1 MEEKNEHVAEE
12 TGAQNV
18 APDAPVEGEVA
29 KEDEAGKTIPET
41 GAGADEGKGA
51 GHRDA
56 TSAPRETRTFTQ
68 AEADAFVARRVAD
81 IYRSLGVT
89 SKKELEDRLEGFRS
103 RNEELTAENARLR
116 ARTAMDEAGIV
127 ASRRDDVETW
137 FRGKGETITPEAL
150 EKHLSTHPEWKASP
164 VGSPV
169 GNATAPNPGG
179 AYVSPTPKSVEA
191 PVAPAFQATHPSVPT
206 NVGTPFPSQ
215 PSAGEEDAEVE
226 NAVARAL
233 GLADGFKKITRA

>member
-1 MEEKNEHVAEE
+1 MEETKEERIVEEAGAEK
-12 TGAQNV
+12 APV
-18 APDAPVEGEVA
+18 APAEGGVA
-29 KEDEAGKTIPET
+29 TEDEAGKTIPET
-41 GAGADEGKGA
+41 GAGEDDGKGA

-56 TSAPRETRTFTQ
+56 TAPHARTFVQ
-68 AEADAFVARRVAD
+68 SEVDAFVARRVAD

-89 SKKELEDRLEGFRS
+89 SKKELEDRLEGFRTK
-103 RNEELTAENARLR
+103 NEELTAENAKLR

-150 EKHLSTHPEWKASP
+150 AKHLATHPEWKASP
-164 VGSPV
+164 VGTPV
-169 GNATAPNPGG
+169 GNVTAPNPGG
-179 AYVSPTPKSVEA
+179 AYVSPSPKSVEA
-191 PVAPAFQATHPSVPT
+191 PVAPAFHAEQPAVPT

-226 NAVARAL
+226 NAVAQAL
-233 GLADGFKKITRA
+233 GLTDGFKKITRA

>member
-1 MEEKNEHVAEE
+1 MEEKIEHIAEE

-18 APDAPVEGEVA
+18 APDAPAEGEVA
-29 KEDEAGKTIPET
+29 KDEAGKTIPET
-41 GAGADEGKGA
+41 GAGEDEGKGA

-56 TSAPRETRTFTQ
+56 TSPREARTFTQ

-103 RNEELTAENARLR
+103 KNEELTAENAKLR

-150 EKHLSTHPEWKASP
+150 EKHLATHPEWKASP
-164 VGSPV
+164 VGGIPV

-191 PVAPAFQATHPSVPT
+191 PVAPAFQATQPSIPT

>member
-1 MEEKNEHVAEE
+1 MEETKEERIVEEAGAEK
-12 TGAQNV
+12 APV
-18 APDAPVEGEVA
+18 APAEGGVA
-29 KEDEAGKTIPET
+29 KEDEAGREVPET
-41 GAGADEGKGA
+41 GAGEDGKGA

-56 TSAPRETRTFTQ
+56 TPRERTFVQ
-68 AEADAFVARRVAD
+68 SEVDAFVARRVAD

-89 SKKELEDRLEGFRS
+89 SKKELEDRLEGFRTK
-103 RNEELTAENARLR
+103 NEELTAENAKLR

-150 EKHLSTHPEWKASP
+150 AKHLATHPEWKASP

-179 AYVSPTPKSVEA
+179 TYVSPSPKSAEA
-191 PVAPAFQATHPSVPT
+191 PVAPAFHAEQPAVPT

-226 NAVARAL
+226 NAVAQAL
-233 GLADGFKKITRA
+233 GLTDGFKKITRA